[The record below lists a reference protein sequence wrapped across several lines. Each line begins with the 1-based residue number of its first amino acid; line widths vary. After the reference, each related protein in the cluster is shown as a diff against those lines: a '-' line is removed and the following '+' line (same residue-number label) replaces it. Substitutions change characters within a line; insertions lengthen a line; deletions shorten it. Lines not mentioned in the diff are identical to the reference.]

1 MLFFMSGETRLVYE
15 PASTDFA
22 DVGLLSSV
30 NSAVNHQVCISH
42 ETFST
47 FCTSVR
53 LSHAVNLCVVS
64 RQTFLGF
71 GIDIALVAH
80 SFWLPFSSSSFK
92 ITSVLVHVVIS
103 VESLSTVIAQLWSRS
118 VVYVCI
124 VSSKGFFFTTLEV
137 TIFTFIDSCGDVT
150 V

>member
-1 MLFFMSGETRLVYE
+1 MPDKTREVDKLFC
-15 PASTDFA
+15 TDFTN
-22 DVGLLSSV
+22 VGPLSSV
-30 NSAVNHQVCISH
+30 NSAVYHQVHLSH

-53 LSHAVNLCVVS
+53 LGHAVNLCVVS

-124 VSSKGFFFTTLEV
+124 VSSKGFFFTTLEI